1 MWDRLKGISDE
12 RRAII
17 EFAVLGGALLVME
30 QFLLPFPDVTKS
42 RLEVG
47 TVLIFSNL
55 WFLFYRVAP
64 SHQEGLEGK

>member
-1 MWDRLKGISDE
+1 MWERFKRISDE
-12 RRAII
+12 QWAMI

-30 QFLLPFPDVTKS
+30 QLLLPYPDVTKS

-55 WFLFYRVAP
+55 WFLLYSVAS
-64 SHQEGLEGK
+64 SHKEGLEGK